1 MDYTRLRATAYNLGM
16 EQGGKVAAV
25 LLSLVL
31 ITMHA
36 GCQGSSFV
44 VGPTMEVIDLTG
56 RYTST
61 EEIGVL
67 GLLTMDIERMEE
79 TRVFRAQVS
88 GALVGEVEPSNGIG
102 TLGDLHLILNFDRG
116 ELSDFYYEGM
126 VVLTPQEAE
135 GLAIGDINGQFVF
148 PDQAETLPVVFR
160 P

>member
-1 MDYTRLRATAYNLGM
+1 MDYTRLRATAYNSSMG
-16 EQGGKVAAV
+16 QGGKVAAV
-25 LLSLVL
+25 LLSLAL
-31 ITMHA
+31 IALSA
-36 GCQGSSFV
+36 GCQGSEFV
-44 VGPTMEVIDLTG
+44 VGPVMDVIDLTG

-61 EEIGVL
+61 EEIGAL
-67 GLLTMDIERMEE
+67 GLLILDIERVEE

-116 ELSDFYYEGM
+116 ESSDFYYEGM

-135 GLAIGDINGQFVF
+135 GLAIGNIAGQFVF
-148 PDQAETLPVVFR
+148 PGQAETLPVVFR